1 MDNAGLG
8 LGLTLRTRVDS
19 AKPRT
24 RVSLP
29 IGNANSIPRDHED
42 LTQKDTCATGKP
54 RMQSLRIRQERLFLR
69 KPSGLF
75 LRKPHSSGLAVDRW
89 PMLYRQIYQP
99 ANFDLHHATLALTT
113 WNRGERQSAQTG
125 ASVFQ
130 FDGGRLALMSRKSNF
145 SSNFLRYTQ
154 QMHLSRGS
162 KPKLRL
168 VKKSMSDTAVISP
181 RRQRGALMF
190 LWPTRR
196 KTWSQYILLRVPLW
210 LCVILPALA
219 KVTWVSTQNVQ
230 AWNNTRKQAACT

>member
-1 MDNAGLG
+1 
-8 LGLTLRTRVDS
+8 
-19 AKPRT
+19 
-24 RVSLP
+24 
-29 IGNANSIPRDHED
+29 
-42 LTQKDTCATGKP
+42 
-54 RMQSLRIRQERLFLR
+54 
-69 KPSGLF
+69 
-75 LRKPHSSGLAVDRW
+75 
-89 PMLYRQIYQP
+89 MLYRQIYQP

-181 RRQRGALMF
+181 RRQRGVDVSV
-190 LWPTRR
+190 TD
-196 KTWSQYILLRVPLW
+196 SQKNMITVRTPQSATVT
-210 LCVILPALA
+210 VILPALA

-230 AWNNTRKQAACT
+230 A